1 MTRCSHKTRDGR
13 VCKNKTCNGLKV
25 CNVHSRECSIC
36 FEKTSSGDEVCTLIC
51 GHAYHTCC
59 IYPWFQNDHRCP
71 YCRTSVRRPKIS
83 LEVDVDIQMTTR
95 LSADIRGI
103 LNNLYDNDQLPE
115 GMMRILQME
124 GRIVL
129 ADSRGVEI
137 RSLEVI

>member
-51 GHAYHTCC
+51 GLAYHTCC
-59 IYPWFQNDHRCP
+59 IYPWFENDHRCP
-71 YCRTSVRRPKIS
+71 YCRTSVRKPKIA
-83 LEVDVDIQMTTR
+83 LEVDVGIQMTTR
-95 LSADIRGI
+95 LNADIRGI
-103 LNNLYDNDQLPE
+103 LTNLYDNDQLPE
-115 GMMRILQME
+115 GIMRLLQIE